1 VSIPRIGILTVSDR
15 VSRGEYADRSGPA
28 VRAFLLER
36 LAGRWEALD
45 RVVAD
50 ERAEIERELIDLA
63 DRQSCSLVITT
74 GGTGPDPR
82 DVTPEATAAVCDR
95 MLPGIGER
103 MRAIS
108 ADNVPT
114 AVLSRQTAGL
124 RGSCLVVNL
133 PGSPRAIRQCL
144 DAVFVALPHAV
155 RLAGGPEFELANP
168 PELPH

>member
-1 VSIPRIGILTVSDR
+1 MSDR

-36 LAGRWEALD
+36 LTGRWEALD

-50 ERAEIERELIDLA
+50 ERDSIEKELIDLA
-63 DRQSCSLVITT
+63 DRQSCCLVITT

-82 DVTPEATAAVCDR
+82 DVTPEATTAICDR

-103 MRAIS
+103 MRAVS
-108 ADNVPT
+108 VESVPT
-114 AVLSRQTAGL
+114 AVLSRQVAGL
-124 RGSCLVVNL
+124 RGSCLLVNL

-144 DAVFVALPHAV
+144 DAVFAALPHAI
-155 RLAGGPEFELANP
+155 RLAGGPELELASP
-168 PELPH
+168 PDLPH